1 MPYCLV
7 FHETCSFSYQQTN
20 TFQCVVVV
28 SGNEPFS
35 IYLFADG
42 SMQWTTSDADGG
54 HRGIGG
60 EAAQV
65 GYITTNVQK
74 YLLPGSGTCSI
85 IEVPLWSNV
94 NVPGMFVLAL
104 NGPHPAFG
112 TDVHI
117 LSYFAAYIHILED
130 VNCVLLC
137 GFLHIALS

>member
-1 MPYCLV
+1 ML
-7 FHETCSFSYQQTN
+7 
-20 TFQCVVVV
+20 VV
-28 SGNEPFS
+28 SGNESFS

-74 YLLPGSGTCSI
+74 YLFPGSRTCSI
-85 IEVPLWSNV
+85 IEVPLRSNV

-104 NGPHPAFG
+104 NGSHAVFG
-112 TDVHI
+112 KDVHN
-117 LSYFAAYIHILED
+117 Y
-130 VNCVLLC
+130 
-137 GFLHIALS
+137 